1 MRGAALAVRDG
12 HSESS
17 TPPSNSQRGVFRA
30 ESSVLE
36 ATSDSKVES

>member
-1 MRGAALAVRDG
+1 MRGAALAVGDG

-17 TPPSNSQRGVFRA
+17 APRSSSQRAVLRA